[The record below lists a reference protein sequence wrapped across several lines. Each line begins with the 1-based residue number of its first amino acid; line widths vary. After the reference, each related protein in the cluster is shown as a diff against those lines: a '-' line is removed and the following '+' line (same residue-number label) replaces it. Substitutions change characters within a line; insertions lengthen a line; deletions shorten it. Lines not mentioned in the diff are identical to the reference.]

1 MFIRML
7 NCAGNSRSTSTSGA
21 TSGCCAEEWNT
32 DEGISERMKSSKFEL
47 IVAERGGRYA
57 EFQIL
62 QGQRYNGIQGRILS
76 ISSLIV

>member
-1 MFIRML
+1 ML
-7 NCAGNSRSTSTSGA
+7 ETLVRPPLREPLQDAVPKNGTPTKESL
-21 TSGCCAEEWNT
+21 
-32 DEGISERMKSSKFEL
+32 MKSSKFEL